1 MNSLEQSAEKIIKD
15 YNELLKGEGISV
27 TDISRAAYN
36 YEVNL
41 SDGKNNLK
49 LQVYFGKKGN
59 KVVLQG
65 NKETEFY
72 QKINEIIFGP
82 ELFKVDTK
90 ELSEPENYIGTDESG
105 KGDYFGPLIIAGVL
119 VNKKTLNL
127 LKKTGV
133 RDSKEI
139 NSDYSIK
146 AVSSEIKKIIGN
158 SYNLVVIS
166 PEKYNELYQ
175 SFRNVNKLLGW
186 AHARV
191 LENILKEQDV
201 PEAISDKFGDESYIK
216 NSLQKEGKNIL
227 LHQITKAERYTAVA
241 AASILARDK
250 FNDWF
255 ERKSRELNFQ
265 IPKGASEQVEEAA
278 KKLKNTYGEELLIRY
293 VKLHFKTS
301 KKIL

>member
-15 YNELLKGEGISV
+15 YISLLKRDKILVS
-27 TDISRAAYN
+27 DISKAAYN
-36 YEVNL
+36 YEVVL

-65 NKETEFY
+65 NKEIEFY
-72 QKINEIIFGP
+72 QKVKEIVYGP
-82 ELFKVDTK
+82 ELFKYNKD
-90 ELSEPENYIGTDESG
+90 ELIEPESYIGTDESG
-105 KGDYFGPLIIAGVL
+105 KGDYFGPLIIAGVF
-119 VNKKTLNL
+119 VNKNTLSL
-127 LKKTGV
+127 LRKVGV

-139 NSDYSIK
+139 NSNYSIK
-146 AVSSEIKKIIGN
+146 SLSSEIKRIIGN
-158 SYNLVVIS
+158 SFSLVIVS
-166 PEKYNELYQ
+166 PEKYNELYK
-175 SFRNVNKLLGW
+175 SFKNVNKLLGW
-186 AHARV
+186 GHARV
-191 LENILKEQDV
+191 LENILKVQEA
-201 PEAISDKFGDESYIK
+201 PEAISDKFGDESYIR
-216 NSLQKEGKNIL
+216 NSLQEKGKNIL

-255 ERKSRELNFQ
+255 EKKSKELNFQ

-278 KKLKNTYGEELLIRY
+278 KRLKTIYGEEFLQKY